1 MSSMRIIK
9 GKSMTHHITEP
20 AYHDWDYD
28 GYIEDGDTEY
38 KFRARIVHT
47 GDYLIDN
54 IEVYDF
60 LWDDKNTELTK
71 RAELKAA
78 AKFNQTYR

>member
-1 MSSMRIIK
+1 
-9 GKSMTHHITEP
+9 MTPHVEEP
-20 AYHDWDYD
+20 AYHEWPYE

-38 KFRARIVHT
+38 KFRAQIVHT
-47 GDYLIDN
+47 SNYVIDN

-78 AKFNQTYR
+78 AKFNQTHHA

>member
-1 MSSMRIIK
+1 MS
-9 GKSMTHHITEP
+9 HHITEP
-20 AYHDWDYD
+20 TYHDWDYD

-47 GDYLIDN
+47 DNYLIDN